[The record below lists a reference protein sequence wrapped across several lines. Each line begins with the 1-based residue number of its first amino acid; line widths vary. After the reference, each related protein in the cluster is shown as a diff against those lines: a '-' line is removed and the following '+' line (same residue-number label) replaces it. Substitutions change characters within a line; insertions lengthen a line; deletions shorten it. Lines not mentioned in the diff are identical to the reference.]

1 MSLVLL
7 PEHCDLCPWC
17 CGANRRRGERGLCGA
32 ADELVV
38 ARSALHMWEEPP
50 ISGESGSGTIFFSHC
65 TLRCLYCQNTLIAH
79 GQTGRVVS
87 IERLAGMCLELQDQ
101 GALNVNMVTP
111 THYAPQIRAAVALA
125 RSRGLSL
132 PIVWNTSGYET
143 VQAIREND
151 GTVDVYLTDFK
162 YASAE
167 LGKRYSHVPDYPE
180 RALTALDA
188 MLESVGPLRF
198 DSYRGEQRLV
208 RGVIV
213 RHLMLPGCLE
223 DSKNIVRLLH
233 ERYGSDIRMSL
244 MNQYTPVLATA
255 AQEGS
260 VRAAKAL
267 EACPELS
274 GRVSEDEY
282 MELLDYADLIG
293 IEDYFWQEGG
303 ACEESFIPSFDC
315 TGV

>member
-1 MSLVLL
+1 MSFVPL
-7 PEHCDLCPWC
+7 PEHCDLCPWR
-17 CGANRRRGERGLCGA
+17 CGVNRRGGERGLCGA

-79 GQTGRVVS
+79 GQTGRAVS
-87 IERLAGMCLELQDQ
+87 IERLADMCLELQDQ

-143 VQAIREND
+143 VKAIREND

-233 ERYGSDIRMSL
+233 ECYGSDIRMSL

-255 AQEGS
+255 VQEGS

-274 GRVSEDEY
+274 GHVSEDEY